1 LEPILKG
8 VTAMKLILA
17 SHSTLAKGMKETA
30 EFIMGKQENLE
41 AIAAYLDD
49 SVALPD
55 QLRATV
61 KNVGEE
67 PIIFLS
73 DIKGGSVNRII
84 TEFINGKSNYFLIA
98 GMSLP
103 LVLEL
108 IGTNFSNDPVEIK
121 EKIRQIIPVA
131 VSGTEL
137 IELTETEL
145 SDDF

>member
-1 LEPILKG
+1 LKPILKEAA
-8 VTAMKLILA
+8 AMKLILA

-30 EFIMGKQENLE
+30 EFIMGKQENLK
-41 AIAAYLDD
+41 AIAAYVDD

-55 QLRATV
+55 QLKAV
-61 KNVGEE
+61 VENVGEE
-67 PIIFLS
+67 PIIFLA
-73 DIKGGSVNRII
+73 DIKGGSVNRTI

-121 EKIRQIIPVA
+121 EKIKQIISVA

-137 IELTETEL
+137 IELTETEV